1 MVPARGPRH
10 ALAVDDSVCSMTSQP
25 LLIGASGG
33 TIHQLKASGGEL
45 FQVCFQGT
53 CLYCDS
59 LHVGMAHL
67 NRMERAEGRAAA

>member
-1 MVPARGPRH
+1 MVWLCRERH
-10 ALAVDDSVCSMTSQP
+10 ALAVVQCCGMTSQP
-25 LLIGASGG
+25 VMVGAQGG
-33 TIHQLKASGGEL
+33 TIHQLRSNDGEL

-67 NRMERAEGRAAA
+67 NRMERATRREAA

>member
-1 MVPARGPRH
+1 
-10 ALAVDDSVCSMTSQP
+10 MTSQP
-25 LLIGASGG
+25 FLIGASGG

-67 NRMERAEGRAAA
+67 NRMERATRREAA

>member
-1 MVPARGPRH
+1 MVPAGSPRD
-10 ALAVDDSVCSMTSQP
+10 ALAVGCSVCSMASQP
-25 LLIGASGG
+25 VLIGALGG

-67 NRMERAEGRAAA
+67 NRMERATRKEAA

>member
-1 MVPARGPRH
+1 MVPACGPRH

-59 LHVGMAHL
+59 LLVGMAHL
-67 NRMERAEGRAAA
+67 NRMERATRREAA

>member
-1 MVPARGPRH
+1 MVQAARASD
-10 ALAVDDSVCSMTSQP
+10 ALAVNRWVLRMSSQP
-25 LLIGASGG
+25 VLIGARGG

-45 FQVCFQGT
+45 FQVCFEGT